1 MRITPVSGTVNV
13 RAAPGATAAIIGA
26 VVPGQV
32 VEVIEANAEGKI
44 GNQSNQQW
52 VEIRLSDGRI
62 YDVEFRFPGN
72 TWESGQERMQTQ
84 VDGRRFFHVKGGL
97 GAPACNW
104 EELWYD
110 NDFIWRGT
118 DISPNEDEYYQASED
133 GTYGQHWTPRKVS
146 VGTLH
151 FAKPVVTFRR
161 KSDGALVPGK
171 TPYQFPHWIE
181 IRALHPEYT
190 FESGVKLQNVVEI
203 WGYLHDEAAH
213 APGLNFERYWYAKGF
228 GLVGWQD
235 PAKNWR
241 SYIKTPSVNVGNL
254 VGKVVPGLTLPALPA
269 SKPVSPPRPG
279 WRGCPPALPYCYR
292 V

>member
-1 MRITPVSGTVNV
+1 MLDYMRG
-13 RAAPGATAAIIGA
+13 
-26 VVPGQV
+26 
-32 VEVIEANAEGKI
+32 
-44 GNQSNQQW
+44 
-52 VEIRLSDGRI
+52 DGRV

-84 VDGRRFFHVKGGL
+84 VDGRRFFHLKGGL

-118 DISPNEDEYYQASED
+118 DISPNEEEYYQASED
-133 GTYGQHWTPRKVS
+133 GTYGQRWTPRKAS
-146 VGTLH
+146 VGTRH
-151 FAKPVVTFRR
+151 FAKPIVTFRR

-181 IRALHPEYT
+181 VRALHPEYT

-203 WGYLHDEAAH
+203 WGYLHDETAH

-235 PAKNWR
+235 PTRNWR
-241 SYIKTPSVNVGNL
+241 SYIKTPSVNVGDL
-254 VGKVVPGLTLPALPA
+254 VRKVVPGLTLPALPDIN
-269 SKPVSPPRPG
+269 
-279 WRGCPPALPYCYR
+279 PPAPLPTEYATKADLQEVLQLVMQFATR
-292 V
+292 IENLEIAERGVANRFKTLRLEIAPQLASIQKAIE